1 MIIIAA
7 YPIAHTSLLSKQI
20 YQKTLY
26 SESAHIV

>member
-1 MIIIAA
+1 MTIIAA
-7 YPIAHTSLLSKQI
+7 YPIAPTSLRSKQF